1 VDLGIAGK
9 RALVLA
15 SSRGL
20 GLAAA
25 RTLAR
30 EEASVTLSGRDQAR
44 LANAVRAIAAD
55 DGKADAVVADLT
67 QPDSISALN
76 AAVEQKFGGLDILN
90 NVGGPPAKP
99 ISSVSIDEWRR
110 EFDAMVGSVL
120 RVTGHF
126 LPGMRARR
134 WGRIITIASSGVVQ
148 PIANLGISNA
158 LRSSLV
164 AWSKTLSMEVAA
176 DGVTV
181 NVILPGRIHTERVDE
196 MDAFAAKQQNKSI
209 AEVARAS
216 QAAIPMGRY
225 GTVEEF
231 AAVAAFLASNLASY
245 VTGSLLR
252 VDGGY
257 IRSI

>member
-1 VDLGIAGK
+1 
-9 RALVLA
+9 
-15 SSRGL
+15 
-20 GLAAA
+20 
-25 RTLAR
+25 
-30 EEASVTLSGRDQAR
+30 
-44 LANAVRAIAAD
+44 
-55 DGKADAVVADLT
+55 
-67 QPDSISALN
+67 
-76 AAVEQKFGGLDILN
+76 
-90 NVGGPPAKP
+90 
-99 ISSVSIDEWRR
+99 
-110 EFDAMVGSVL
+110 
-120 RVTGHF
+120 
-126 LPGMRARR
+126 MRARR

-164 AWSKTLSMEVAA
+164 AWSKTLSSEVAA

-225 GTVEEF
+225 GTVGEF
-231 AAVAAFLASNLASY
+231 AAVAAFLASDLASY